1 VLRTWYEAIKTSR
14 NGNKGDQKR
23 QTAEQLWQ
31 KNGNRIFASTQ
42 GKKLGIVRYRKNL
55 SKY

>member
-1 VLRTWYEAIKTSR
+1 MLRTWYGAIKTSR
-14 NGNKGDQKR
+14 NGHKGDQKR

-31 KNGNRIFASTQ
+31 KNGNRVFASTQ

>member
-1 VLRTWYEAIKTSR
+1 MWYSAIKTSR

-31 KNGNRIFASTQ
+31 KNGNRIFASTHS
-42 GKKLGIVRYRKNL
+42 KIFGIVY
-55 SKY
+55 S